1 MARLFFWIL
10 LCVFGV
16 SNASKNHGVNNRK
29 SLKNELSVLRATLDR
44 IETKVDKKSGG
55 ASVKTA
61 DPVQQFQSLVALRFQ
76 RIFLGFDALPSAI
89 KMPMID
95 SVLWRY
101 DIIVALCMGLFFF
114 VGIRFFVRRF
124 VVRQQSNRVTDPVKH
139 VSLLTAA
146 IFVPLLVYVLY
157 GVVVS
162 VFFFPGQGFLGSKKD
177 IAAIMA
183 FPIHL
188 YLCWAIL
195 FWTRMVFLSRKTS
208 NIMATPRSLDA
219 QRVAFWLRLFSVC
232 YCVVALTVATFQLIG
247 VGGTKQELAIAFV
260 VDAGLFVCAMVLLR
274 AFFLWGERIP
284 ELGRSFNLQR
294 LVGGAK
300 ILIAVSTVV
309 WFVDKKSFF
318 NALPLALM
326 TVVALWSMRSVARY
340 VRRVRLAFLW
350 PRRHKP
356 LFFKPLFRSKTWLYQ
371 AVQAFI
377 WLVLFK
383 MWMTFFERPSF
394 FAFPLSIKMVS
405 VFVTNVFSIG
415 VIVLIAHILV
425 KGVDRVLLYYISE
438 NSKAYEGKNQ
448 YFSKRLE
455 TLMSMV
461 KTLTRLLIWVP
472 ATSLILGKVLSLDV
486 RAWVTGISLGSF
498 GLAFGMQQLVRDFTT
513 GFFVILENNL
523 MVGDEVDID
532 KHRGHVESISMRTLK
547 IRTDYGM
554 LLTIPFGSM
563 HIVGNKNRAFSAF
576 LVNISVAYEENPDRI
591 KVLVEEAF
599 KQVKAVVGRK
609 VYGGI
614 EIRGIHEV
622 TSFSIVFQA
631 KIKTAPNAQ
640 DVVRYAFN
648 RALKEVF
655 DREGVFV
662 PKSPHAV
669 DRNLPSLTNTM
680 CRERGAVGEALS

>member
-16 SNASKNHGVNNRK
+16 SNASKNHGVSNRK

-44 IETKVDKKSGG
+44 IEAKVDKKSGG
-55 ASVKTA
+55 ASAKTV
-61 DPVQQFQSLVALRFQ
+61 DPLQQLQSLVALRFQ
-76 RIFLGFDALPSAI
+76 RIFLGL
-89 KMPMID
+89 
-95 SVLWRY
+95 
-101 DIIVALCMGLFFF
+101 

-124 VVRQQSNRVTDPVKH
+124 VVRQRSNRVTDPVKH

-162 VFFFPGQGFLGSKKD
+162 VLFFPGQGFLGSKKD

-219 QRVAFWLRLFSVC
+219 QHVAFWLRLFSVC

-247 VGGTKQELAIAFV
+247 VGGQKQELAIAFV

-326 TVVALWSMRSVARY
+326 TVVALWSMRNVARY

-394 FAFPLSIKMVS
+394 L
-405 VFVTNVFSIG
+405 
-415 VIVLIAHILV
+415 
-425 KGVDRVLLYYISE
+425 
-438 NSKAYEGKNQ
+438 
-448 YFSKRLE
+448 
-455 TLMSMV
+455 
-461 KTLTRLLIWVP
+461 
-472 ATSLILGKVLSLDV
+472 
-486 RAWVTGISLGSF
+486 
-498 GLAFGMQQLVRDFTT
+498 
-513 GFFVILENNL
+513 
-523 MVGDEVDID
+523 
-532 KHRGHVESISMRTLK
+532 
-547 IRTDYGM
+547 
-554 LLTIPFGSM
+554 
-563 HIVGNKNRAFSAF
+563 
-576 LVNISVAYEENPDRI
+576 
-591 KVLVEEAF
+591 
-599 KQVKAVVGRK
+599 
-609 VYGGI
+609 
-614 EIRGIHEV
+614 
-622 TSFSIVFQA
+622 
-631 KIKTAPNAQ
+631 
-640 DVVRYAFN
+640 
-648 RALKEVF
+648 
-655 DREGVFV
+655 
-662 PKSPHAV
+662 
-669 DRNLPSLTNTM
+669 
-680 CRERGAVGEALS
+680 